1 MSNSVN
7 DVMGITMDKIREM
20 VDVNTIIGTPIVTND
35 GTTLIP
41 ISRVSFGFGSG
52 GTDFNKGGTPS
63 NDIKFGAGG
72 AAGVS
77 ITPIS
82 FLVVSNGNVKMLPI
96 GAPASTSVDR
106 IVDLIPEVVD
116 KISSLIKKNKEND
129 VEFIREISNTEE

>member
-20 VDVNTIIGTPIVTND
+20 VDVNTIIGNPIVTND

-52 GTDFNKGGTPS
+52 GTDFNKGAAPA
-63 NDIKFGAGG
+63 NDLKFGAGG

-96 GAPASTSVDR
+96 GAPATTTVDR
-106 IVDLIPEVVD
+106 VVDLIPELIE
-116 KISSLIKKNKEND
+116 KISSLIKKNKDED
-129 VEFIREISNTEE
+129 IEFIREISNTEE